1 MCKKIESRITF
12 NIKTG
17 YYLELLTSET
27 MKLHGSTKNEKTN
40 IEDGENALHLE
51 ITEVVLVH
59 CIISNNDYQRGS
71 RVLYKFF
78 PNKLHGQLL
87 DISLKSFILLKVF
100 NLQFSFIEKW
110 FTKQNSK
117 PLDDDDELFL
127 WYG

>member
-12 NIKTG
+12 KIKTG

-27 MKLHGSTKNEKTN
+27 MKLHGSTKNEITN
-40 IEDGENALHLE
+40 NEDGENVLHLE

-59 CIISNNDYQRGS
+59 CIIPNNDYLRGS

-110 FTKQNSK
+110 FTNQNSK

-127 WYG
+127 

>member
-12 NIKTG
+12 KIKTG

-27 MKLHGSTKNEKTN
+27 MKLNGSTKNEITN
-40 IEDGENALHLE
+40 NKDGENVLHLE
-51 ITEVVLVH
+51 ITEAVLVH
-59 CIISNNDYQRGS
+59 CIIPNNDYQRGS

-110 FTKQNSK
+110 FTNQNSK
-117 PLDDDDELFL
+117 PLDDDDDELFL
-127 WYG
+127 

>member
-40 IEDGENALHLE
+40 NEDGENALHLE

-110 FTKQNSK
+110 FTNQNSK

-127 WYG
+127 